1 MIQILCLH
9 NHVEDF
15 VPLSFMDSSDP
26 QGTYQ
31 IALSKMEVVA
41 VSTAFYAWFPQYMK
55 ACFFDNKLCVRHNSA
70 QFLCI
75 GIFFGLSLCHLATQ
89 KNNPDSYKEKG
100 FL

>member
-15 VPLSFMDSSDP
+15 VPLSFIDSSDR

-41 VSTAFYAWFPQYMK
+41 VSTVFYAWFLQYMK
-55 ACFFDNKLCVRHNSA
+55 ARFFDNKLCV
-70 QFLCI
+70 
-75 GIFFGLSLCHLATQ
+75 
-89 KNNPDSYKEKG
+89 
-100 FL
+100 